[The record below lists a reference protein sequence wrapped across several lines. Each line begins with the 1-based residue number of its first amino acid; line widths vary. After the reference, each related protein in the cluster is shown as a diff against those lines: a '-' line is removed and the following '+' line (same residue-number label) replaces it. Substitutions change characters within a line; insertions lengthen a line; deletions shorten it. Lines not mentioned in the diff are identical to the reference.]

1 MINSIKCLKKKKK
14 HIDIIQNPK
23 EFSTNLT
30 LNNSKEKIKN
40 DYIGL
45 TDVNYNQYIKL
56 RQLWVKY
63 HK

>member
-1 MINSIKCLKKKKK
+1 MSKEEKK